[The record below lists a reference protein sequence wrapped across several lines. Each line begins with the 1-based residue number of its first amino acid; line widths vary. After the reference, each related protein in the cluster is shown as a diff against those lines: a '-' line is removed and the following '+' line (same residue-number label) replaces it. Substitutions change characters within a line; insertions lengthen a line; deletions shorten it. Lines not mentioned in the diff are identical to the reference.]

1 MNRGPVRARPS
12 VVLVAP
18 TRELAVQLT
27 EELSWLF
34 KPLGATVVS
43 LTGGTS
49 LGIDFRELKRDPQV
63 LVGTPGRVRD
73 HLERGSLLLD
83 RVRVVALDEADEML
97 AMGFE
102 EEVSAILDAT
112 PEDRRTHLV
121 SATFPPSGEIGG
133 GPPPAGFA
141 DDRRHRAR

>member
-1 MNRGPVRARPS
+1 M
-12 VVLVAP
+12 
-18 TRELAVQLT
+18 
-27 EELSWLF
+27 
-34 KPLGATVVS
+34 S

-73 HLERGSLLLD
+73 HLERGSLELD

-102 EEVSAILDAT
+102 EEITAILDAT

-121 SATFPPSGEIGG
+121 SATFPASVRSRC
-133 GPPPAGFA
+133 GPPPEQS
-141 DDRRHRAR
+141 R